1 MRLLPAALLACGA
14 AAAPTAPARP
24 SIPTPPPPAPPE
36 PRPWQY
42 GPVDHKVGMR
52 PKKPYRAWCWQAHP
66 CIAEHPDIYIGANLD
81 LLPGGG
87 DNTTCAPKA

>member
-1 MRLLPAALLACGA
+1 MRLLSAALLACGA

-24 SIPTPPPPAPPE
+24 SLAPPPPAPPQ

-87 DNTTCAPKA
+87 DNTTCAPMA